1 MPGRGQLN
9 KLYRSFNKG
18 LITEAGFLT
27 YPEDASTDEL
37 NTILYKAGNR
47 SRRFG
52 IDYEDNSTAISL
64 PGLTEDSIT
73 TEYLWK
79 APDDI
84 GTLNFLVVQV
94 DNILHFFDM
103 SASPLSSGHKSF
115 TINLHNFRAAN
126 ITNDQVSSERVQMAG
141 GKGYLFVASQYID
154 PFTVEYNQTTDTVN
168 AVRVFILMRDFDGI
182 SDGLPNDAE
191 PTTLTKEHHYNLK
204 NQGWVTP
211 GTPSVQTTTP
221 SDDSGTPPDEGG
233 GTGTPA
239 PAPDTGGTPTTNVY
253 YDPYTGRPVKLNDW
267 FDDDAIA

>member
-52 IDYEDNSTAISL
+52 IDFE
-64 PGLTEDSIT
+64 EDSTVVPLADSGGNQDSLT

-84 GTLNFLVVQV
+84 GGLNFLVVQV
-94 DNILHFFDM
+94 DNFLHFFDM
-103 SASPLSSGHKSF
+103 SVSPLSDGHKEF
-115 TINLHNFRAAN
+115 FVNLNSYKAAGA
-126 ITNDQVSSERVQMAG
+126 TTDQVKNERVQMSG

-154 PFTVEYNQTTDTVN
+154 PITVEYDPVTDN
-168 AVRVFILMRDFDGI
+168 IAVVRIFILMRDFDGVN
-182 SDGLPNDAE
+182 DGLPNDAE
-191 PTTLTKEHHYNLK
+191 PGSLTKEHHYNLK

-211 GTPSVQTTTP
+211 GTPSVQTSTP
-221 SDDSGTPPDEGG
+221 NDDGTPPDPEN
-233 GTGTPA
+233 PV
-239 PAPDTGGTPTTNVY
+239 PDTGGTPTQNVY
-253 YDPYTGRPVKLNDW
+253 YDPYTGRPVKMGDW
-267 FDDDAIA
+267 WNE